1 MRDTVERA
9 VETLRSG
16 DERENPMDTI
26 YTRLGENPMIASVK
40 TPAMLDKAIASP
52 VEVIFMLSGNIC
64 ELDEAVSK
72 ARDAGKKLALHI
84 DLIEGMGKDYYA
96 LKYLSQN
103 VKPDGIITTKANLVK
118 YAREFGMF
126 TIQRMFMLDSLC
138 FDNALKYNTGSGP
151 RADAIEVL
159 PGVIPSI
166 IRELTELVR
175 CPIIAGG
182 LVRSKNDT
190 IQSLKAGAVGISTSC
205 EALWYS

>member
-1 MRDTVERA
+1 
-9 VETLRSG
+9 
-16 DERENPMDTI
+16 MDTI
-26 YTRLGENPMIASVK
+26 FACLEKNPIIASVK
-40 TPAMLDKAIASP
+40 TQAMIDKAIASP

-64 ELDEAVSK
+64 ELNEAVAK
-72 ARDAGKKLALHI
+72 VRDAGKKLALHI

-96 LKYLSQN
+96 LKYLSER
-103 VKPDGIITTKANLVK
+103 VKPDGIITTKSNLAK

-126 TIQRMFMLDSLC
+126 TIQRMFMLDSMC
-138 FDNALKYNTGSGP
+138 FDNALKYAANTGP

-166 IRELTELVR
+166 IKKLSAMTN

-182 LVRSKNDT
+182 LIRDKNDT

-205 EALWYS
+205 EALWFS